1 MRERQ
6 RVIKL
11 WRWHTARTGKHLDVF
26 SVDRGNAGKNEV
38 FFFFFPWCIRYMYH
52 SEIWFTSLAYWVWL
66 RQDFTLEIHFTFMVI
81 DFMIILSIFERSLL
95 LKQIIINSS
104 LKMNGD
110 TYADSLYLHI
120 QDLNLYWKEIYGTC
134 LFIGFV
140 CFFIFLVL
148 SL

>member
-1 MRERQ
+1 MTMAYCKNRETLGCFF
-6 RVIKL
+6 L
-11 WRWHTARTGKHLDVF
+11 WIEEKQE
-26 SVDRGNAGKNEV
+26 KMK
-38 FFFFFPWCIRYMYH
+38 FFFFFLSLCIIYMYH

-95 LKQIIINSS
+95 LKQIILINSS

-120 QDLNLYWKEIYGTC
+120 QDLNLYWEEIYGTC
-134 LFIGFV
+134 LFIVFV